1 MEADRATLVG
11 LLLIPLNYD
20 SGKADTTLVLGD
32 FDCKLSN

>member
-1 MEADRATLVG
+1 MDADRATLEG
-11 LLLIPLNYD
+11 LLLIPLNDD